1 MDGDA
6 SFNLSIYRDNKRKS
20 GWRIIPSFAIELKAR
35 DLPLLKKKNGYTATQ
50 KLIKLDPWFVTGFAD
65 AEGCFSI
72 SLVRKNK
79 LKVGWEVKIR
89 FQINLH
95 QNRYE

>member
-1 MDGDA
+1 
-6 SFNLSIYRDNKRKS
+6 
-20 GWRIIPSFAIELKAR
+20 
-35 DLPLLKKKNGYTATQ
+35 
-50 KLIKLDPWFVTGFAD
+50 LIKLTMDPWFVTGFAD

-89 FQINLH
+89 FQINLLL
-95 QNRYE
+95 RTKRSSFIGTDSKLFWGR